1 MTEQSGTPAGRRAY
15 LVQSDEPEPEIKLK
29 AKPGTR
35 YEVMVADVVNTSLE
49 RVAAEAEDP
58 DAVAATLCSGHGT
71 CIMIVE
77 IDAQE

>member
-1 MTEQSGTPAGRRAY
+1 VKDASGAERKAY
-15 LVQSDEPEPEIKLK
+15 LIQSAEPEPDVKLK

-35 YEVMVADVVNTSLE
+35 YDVMVAEVVDTSLE

-77 IDAQE
+77 IGPPAE